1 MLWNWHG
8 YFACKTQ
15 YTETI
20 IIILYFVVDMIF
32 LFIILNEFTFIY
44 GKFYL
49 EFVAAKCGA
58 VVLANHLAL
67 WSKRAWLNKFIVV
80 QNHGKIMYQ
89 PKRFVFFSVFTR
101 GTTAEVETGLFEFGY
116 FECCDRKSVFKK
128 CWTLVQKNAACWLFD
143 SHRQIRATVESNRIG
158 LDRIELVGNWMNGFI
173 ELNWI
178 LHGFT
183 KTILS
188 FYCDVGS
195 A

>member
-1 MLWNWHG
+1 MR
-8 YFACKTQ
+8 CRC
-15 YTETI
+15 I
-20 IIILYFVVDMIF
+20 
-32 LFIILNEFTFIY
+32 
-44 GKFYL
+44 
-49 EFVAAKCGA
+49 
-58 VVLANHLAL
+58 VLANHLAL

-89 PKRFVFFSVFTR
+89 PKRFVFFSVFTW
-101 GTTAEVETGLFEFGY
+101 GTAAEIETGLFEFGY
-116 FECCDRKSVFKK
+116 FECCDRERIQKVLNIGTKK
-128 CWTLVQKNAACWLFD
+128 CCMLVIWFTQAD
-143 SHRQIRATVESNRIG
+143 SSHCRVESDWIG